1 MSLTK
6 LALRRM
12 VSVIICIGALI
23 VFGLGSVFTSPME
36 LTPNIEMPMLIVIT
50 TYPGAGPE
58 DVESLVTSEIED
70 AVSTLSGLEN
80 VQSQSQ
86 ENLSLVMLEL
96 EYGTDMDRAH
106 MDLQEN
112 LNTYASSLPD
122 TASDPII
129 VEISMD
135 AMATVT
141 LSASGEGSAA
151 DLLNRVNDEI
161 APEFERLSGVASV
174 DVAGGEEEYISV
186 ELQEEKL
193 NQYGLT
199 MSTVTSLISTA
210 DFSLPAGEATL
221 GSQDLT
227 VHGAVNYDT
236 AESLGQIP
244 LFLATGDVIHLSD
257 VANIHYGTQD
267 AASVSRYNGNP
278 TVSLSITKR
287 QSASTVDVADSVIA
301 TMEQLNSENSG
312 ITLEV
317 ISDQS
322 ELIRS
327 AVSSVIETLLLGIL
341 LSMIVLFFFFGDL
354 KASCIVGSSMPISV
368 LATFI
373 LMRLM
378 GFSLNLLSLGGLV
391 IGVGMMVDN
400 SIVVIES
407 CFRVRAEG
415 RPFEEAALEGTKV
428 VSASIVASTITTV
441 VVFLPLSVM
450 EGLTGQL
457 FQQLGFTIIF
467 SLLTSLVSALT
478 LVPLFFSRF
487 KPLEH
492 KNAPMNRVL
501 PRVEAA
507 YGRVLRRIFRHP
519 RLVVLVSVGL
529 LVLSFAILSLV
540 NVELIPTVDEGTV
553 LVSLETRPGLSLD
566 EVDQKLLQLEELVAS
581 HPDVER
587 YSTQSGSSML
597 GSSSST
603 VTAYLRDDREMT
615 TAQVVEQWQNE
626 TRNMV
631 DGDVT
636 VSSSSSAMGSMMSG
650 SGTVSINLQGID
662 LDDLATAAAQVEEVM
677 QANPNILNISS
688 TLSGGGPQAEIVI
701 DPLKAAAAGITPMEA
716 ASAVRTMR
724 VGTEVMTLR
733 ENGQEYSVMVEYP
746 PDRFETMEQISG
758 MMLTSSAGRLIP
770 LADIASIE
778 YTDSPQQI
786 SRKNGQYIVTI
797 TGQPA
802 EAARYTAA
810 DEVNATVAQL
820 PFPAGVEQTASEI
833 DQAMNEEFSALG
845 MAIVVALL
853 LVFMV
858 MAMQFESARFSA
870 LVMICVPF
878 SLIGS
883 FSLLFFSGSTL
894 SMVSLMGVLMLI
906 GIVVNNG
913 ILFIDTTNQLRSSM
927 DAPTALVTAGQTRL
941 RPILMTTLTTI
952 LSMVPMALG
961 VGENTE
967 IMQGMAVVI
976 IGGLTASTLL
986 TLLLLPTFY
995 LMFGQTKAQR
1005 DSMPPPPPPPEP
1017 QPDELIRS
1025 LNDSGADT
1033 GLPQSDPPVLPS
1045 REEPV
1050 TQ

>member
-221 GSQDLT
+221 GSQNLT

-267 AASVSRYNGNP
+267 ATSVSRYNGNP

-378 GFSLNLLSLGGLV
+378 SFSLNLLSLGGLV

-467 SLLTSLVSALT
+467 SLLTSLVSALM
-478 LVPLFFSRF
+478 LVPLFFSRL

-492 KNAPMNRVL
+492 QNAPMNRIL

-507 YGRVLRRIFRHP
+507 YGRVLRRILRHP

-566 EVDQKLLQLEELVAS
+566 EVDQKLLQLEEMVAS

-597 GSSSST
+597 GSNSST

-650 SGTVSINLQGID
+650 SGTVSISLQSID
-662 LDDLATAAAQVEEVM
+662 LDDLSTAAAQVEEVM

-770 LADIASIE
+770 LTDIATIE

-810 DEVNATVAQL
+810 EEVDAAIAQL
-820 PFPAGVEQTASEI
+820 TFPAGVEQTASEI
-833 DQAMNEEFSALG
+833 DEAMNEEFSALG

-1005 DSMPPPPPPPEP
+1005 DSMPPPPPQPEP

-1033 GLPQSDPPVLPS
+1033 GLPPSDPPVLPS